1 MNELKNN
8 SKIHPF
14 ETSPDIDFVHSR
26 NAWLIIA
33 INIIQFCEYWST
45 KVRVSFVIYHGEVS
59 EQFQRS
65 NNGCSENL
73 EIWDTLEA
81 LSDAICNALHYK
93 MNVTECITVEICLYY
108 K

>member
-1 MNELKNN
+1 MK
-8 SKIHPF
+8 
-14 ETSPDIDFVHSR
+14 
-26 NAWLIIA
+26 
-33 INIIQFCEYWST
+33 
-45 KVRVSFVIYHGEVS
+45 VSFVIYYGEVR

-81 LSDAICNALHYK
+81 LSDAICNAMHYK
-93 MNVTECITVEICLYY
+93 MNVTECITVEICLYMYY

>member
-14 ETSPDIDFVHSR
+14 EASPDIDFVHSR

-33 INIIQFCEYWST
+33 INIISNFVNM
-45 KVRVSFVIYHGEVS
+45 KVSSVIYHGEVR

>member
-1 MNELKNN
+1 MK
-8 SKIHPF
+8 
-14 ETSPDIDFVHSR
+14 
-26 NAWLIIA
+26 
-33 INIIQFCEYWST
+33 
-45 KVRVSFVIYHGEVS
+45 VSFVIYHGEVR

-93 MNVTECITVEICLYY
+93 MNVTECITVEICLYMYY